1 MDKRKYTL
9 LWLLPLAAMTL
20 AFILSFEGCTPK
32 PTEAPTT
39 TVITGTAQLSVSS
52 GDNRDS
58 YSFVSGGVNYGKI
71 TLVYLSSDVVGFEA
85 NGVMVGSG
93 TTAPDSG
100 YTTTPVT
107 VSDGYSYFVKTDNV
121 VHYARVT
128 AVSRSESAGYV
139 TIGFQWVLQTVA
151 NNRNLY

>member
-1 MDKRKYTL
+1 M
-9 LWLLPLAAMTL
+9 LALAL
-20 AFILSFEGCTPK
+20 AFILTFEGCTPK

-39 TVITGTAQLSVSS
+39 TVITGTGQLAVSS
-52 GDNRDS
+52 TDNRDP

-71 TLVYLSSDVVGFEA
+71 TLVYLSSSVVGFEA
-85 NGVMVGSG
+85 NGVMEGSG
-93 TTAPDSG
+93 STAPDSG
-100 YTTTPVT
+100 YTTSPVT

-121 VHYARVT
+121 IHYARVT

-139 TIGFQWVLQTVA
+139 TIGFQWVLQTEA